1 MNPPDLLREA
11 KRQVIF
17 KVLKQIYENEK
28 DTDEGRTWVM
38 DEWCDVGELFSQ
50 PPTLPHVPQHIW
62 VDVQAT
68 FNSDLTEYCPNT
80 MHRTTSALLASQQPI
95 QSSLSNQHNALL
107 GLWRNALANVAQ
119 LPQQWVQDVQTA
131 WNDLRVREERL
142 YVSGAVLYLLRKVQ
156 TMAMFM
162 IVTERDQRG
171 QVYVPGMV
179 GHELRM
185 I

>member
-1 MNPPDLLREA
+1 
-11 KRQVIF
+11 
-17 KVLKQIYENEK
+17 
-28 DTDEGRTWVM
+28 
-38 DEWCDVGELFSQ
+38 
-50 PPTLPHVPQHIW
+50 
-62 VDVQAT
+62 
-68 FNSDLTEYCPNT
+68 

-119 LPQQWVQDVQTA
+119 MPQQWVQDVQTA